1 MRLPDTK
8 TLLCTSALLLA
19 GASAYGGVPLSYE
32 GRVLDLVTGDFA
44 PSEGAAFRTLLT
56 GVADGGVSA
65 GSTVRT
71 RTNQAPIGLFPSSGA
86 WYDDG
91 TTRVQIGLDA
101 PEYRNEATGEI
112 YNTPVRI
119 NAAGQL
125 IGTTRRYTDAGGDN
139 GQDAWRYDGTTLSRI
154 GLTGIGYENT
164 STGERWSQGYFIN
177 SAGVIA
183 GSTKRYDASNTW
195 LGYDTW
201 MRDAAGNTQLVGVR
215 GPDTLGPD
223 DWYFSAFV
231 EGLSDNGVVAGRTI
245 MFGTNRRGGPSLVWV
260 DDNGALATSVGL
272 TGPDYEEDGNQQHD
286 VYGVTAN
293 GTVVGRT
300 LNFNASGS
308 QWDRWVYQ
316 GGILTPITPLQD
328 RFVGNDLGEFEG
340 YTEDGKVFFWQNS
353 VRLDGTLPASSP
365 VVYEPGTGLRRLGLI
380 DEDHLADG
388 TSSATGHSSI
398 VLEFNQAGQSI
409 GTSSAYVDNVYVGYD
424 AWFDDGKA
432 TTRIPLTAGW
442 EQRTM
447 RAIDMNDAGQVIGT
461 TFAESGLADPS
472 KPGWFYDHA
481 TGVSTAL
488 LFSTDNNGFGETKPM
503 TIDDDGTV
511 YGSYQRFDNGIDLGT
526 SLFSWS
532 LTDGFTDLFHLIE
545 GVDPTTWTSIGGI
558 TISDD
563 GVLWVAVSE
572 PVSQFATNGR
582 LIRLEPIFTILG
594 DLNGDGVLDDNDIN
608 PFVQALVDPTTYA
621 ATFAELNPDDLG
633 DFNNDGVLSN
643 LDIFGFVN
651 ALTGGEALSAEQAT
665 LFEQAN
671 LQYIPE
677 PGSLVLFGLTG
688 LMLSRRKQRAL
699 SSRPM

>member
-19 GASAYGGVPLSYE
+19 AASAYGGVPLSYE

-44 PSEGAAFRTLLT
+44 PTEGAAFRTLLT

-65 GSTVRT
+65 GSTVRS
-71 RTNQAPIGLFPSSGA
+71 RTNQAPIGLLPSNGA

-91 TTRVQIGLDA
+91 TTRVQVGLDV

-154 GLTGIGYENT
+154 GLTGTGYEDT

-201 MRDAAGNTQLVGVR
+201 MRDAVGNTQQVGVR

-223 DWYFSAFV
+223 QGYFSAFIQDV
-231 EGLSDNGVVAGRTI
+231 SDTGVIVGRTI
-245 MFGTNRRGGPSLVWV
+245 MFDTRGRGSRSDIWV
-260 DDNGALATSVGL
+260 YDNGALATNVGL
-272 TGPDYEEDGNQQHD
+272 SGADYEEDGNQQHS
-286 VYGVTAN
+286 VWAVAAN
-293 GTVVGRT
+293 GTVIGRS
-300 LNFNASGS
+300 LNYNASGS
-308 QWDRWVYQ
+308 QWDHWAYQ
-316 GGILTPITPLQD
+316 DGVLTPMTPLQD
-328 RFVGNDLGEFEG
+328 RFVGDNLGKFQG
-340 YTEDGKVFFWQNS
+340 YTDSGKAFFRQNP
-353 VRLDGTLPASSP
+353 RLDGVATVTSML
-365 VVYEPGTGLRRLGLI
+365 VYEPGTGLRRIGLL
-380 DEDHLADG
+380 DEPYTDG
-388 TSSATGHSSI
+388 RHTSFMSD
-398 VLEFNQAGQSI
+398 FNQAGQSA
-409 GTSSAYVDNVYVGYD
+409 GFSTAYDEGVQLRID
-424 AWFDDGKA
+424 AWFDDG
-432 TTRIPLTAGW
+432 TTTAQIPLPAGW
-442 EQRTM
+442 ETRSTRSVALNEQ
-447 RAIDMNDAGQVIGT
+447 GQVIGT
-461 TFAESGLADPS
+461 TIADLGLTDPS
-472 KPGWFYDHA
+472 LPGWFYDPT
-481 TGVSTAL
+481 TGVTTEL
-488 LFSTDNNGFGETKPM
+488 LFSTDDNGFGETTP
-503 TIDDDGTV
+503 TAITEDGTV
-511 YGSYQRFDNGIDLGT
+511 YGRYQRYDDGTDLGE
-526 SLFSWS
+526 SLFRWN
-532 LTDGFTDLFHLIE
+532 TDDGFTDISDLID
-545 GVDPTTWTSIGGI
+545 GVDPAAWTSIGGI
-558 TISDD
+558 TVSND
-563 GVLWVAVSE
+563 GVLWVSVSE
-572 PVSQFATNGR
+572 PASQFATNSR

-633 DFNNDGVLSN
+633 DFNDDGVLNN

-651 ALTGGEALSAEQAT
+651 ALTGGEELSAEQAT

-671 LQYIPE
+671 LQHVPE
-677 PGSLVLFGLTG
+677 PGSLAIVGLTG

-699 SSRPM
+699 SSRPI